1 MRVVVTGGS
10 SGIGAA
16 LVESLLAAGHTVI
29 ATSRHP
35 PEHATHPALQWR
47 SLDLNVPDSV
57 AKFSEDPLWDT
68 PVDAV
73 VNNAGYG
80 LIAPIESASLEAI
93 RDQFE
98 ANFFATITLT
108 QRAMAHFRTHACG
121 TLMVVTSIG
130 GRMAFPY
137 FGYYNATKHALEAV
151 YEALWYECLGSD
163 IRIRIIE
170 PGFTQ
175 TQFATHGMQSSGVED
190 PIHAKGLAWLE
201 NAMRTGT
208 TATPPAVI
216 GAVMQAALESTS
228 DQLRFAAGKHA
239 GTLLAARKL
248 LPDRWFSRLIA
259 KAVLRTQKS
268 D

>member
-16 LVESLLAAGHTVI
+16 LVDSLLAAGHTVI
-29 ATSRHP
+29 ATSRNP
-35 PEHATHPALQWR
+35 PQRSAHPALQWR
-47 SLDLNVPDSV
+47 TLDLNAPDSV
-57 AKFSEDPLWDT
+57 AEFQADSLWET

-80 LIAPIESASLEAI
+80 LIAPIESASTEAI

-98 ANFFATITLT
+98 ANFFATVTLT
-108 QRAMAHFRTHACG
+108 QHAMAHFRAHSQG

-151 YEALWYECLGSD
+151 YEALWYECLGSA

-175 TQFATHGMQSSGVED
+175 TQFATHGMQSSGTED
-190 PIHAKGLAWLE
+190 PIHEKGLAWLSH
-201 NAMRTGT
+201 AMRTGT

-216 GAVMQAALESTS
+216 GAVMRTALESTS

-248 LPDRWFSRLIA
+248 LPDRWFSSIIA
-259 KAVLRTQKS
+259 KAVLRAQKS
-268 D
+268 E